1 MRIEPEW
8 VNLTSA
14 KEYDIAFFHIYFLLA
29 PTVPA
34 LLRFPKNKQRYSGLS
49 TLLDIMSSKYMIKRA
64 YRIIIPDRPLWL
76 NLLYGIGRM
85 GNGGES
91 GCRSCGPET

>member
-1 MRIEPEW
+1 MRIEAEW

-14 KEYDIAFFHIYFLLA
+14 KEYDIVFFHIYFLLA

-34 LLRFPKNKQRYSGLS
+34 LFRFPKNKQGYSGLS
-49 TLLDIMSSKYMIKRA
+49 TLLDVMSKYMIKRA

-76 NLLYGIGRM
+76 NLLYGIGRITD
-85 GNGGES
+85 G
-91 GCRSCGPET
+91 